1 MVWKLPI
8 NQTQVTFLPKCWTT
22 PVTLQRF
29 LVGPNLPKPDEDS
42 GCPLT
47 FKRILHIKIPI
58 IVVKKH
64 IPWHHAC
71 RSNVFDI
78 P

>member
-8 NQTQVTFLPKCWTT
+8 NQTQITFLPKCWTT
-22 PVTLQRF
+22 PMTLQW
-29 LVGPNLPKPDEDS
+29 LLIAPNLPKPDEDS
-42 GCPLT
+42 GRPLA
-47 FKRILHIKIPI
+47 FKGILHIKIPM

-64 IPWHHAC
+64 IPRHHA
-71 RSNVFDI
+71 RRRHVFDI